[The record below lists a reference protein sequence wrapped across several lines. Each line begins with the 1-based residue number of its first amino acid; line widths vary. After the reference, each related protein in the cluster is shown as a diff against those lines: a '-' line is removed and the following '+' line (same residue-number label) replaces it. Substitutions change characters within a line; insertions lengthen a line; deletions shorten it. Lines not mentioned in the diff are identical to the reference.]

1 MSGVTTM
8 ANTGGALLMVL
19 VIVAMLVVM
28 FSASVGVISQELH
41 TSADA
46 EQRER
51 VYRVAESGI
60 SHVLFLV
67 GKAGK
72 DITYLSDNDNTPT
85 EVKDPV
91 TEQVIG
97 TYTLAVS
104 SLPSPAIGVSVS
116 STASSPDERFCSKV
130 SARIEGSSEGQY
142 RISGWTR
149 SNC

>member
-1 MSGVTTM
+1 
-8 ANTGGALLMVL
+8 MVL

-28 FSASVGVISQELH
+28 FSASVGIISQELH
-41 TSADA
+41 ATADA
-46 EQRER
+46 EQKER

-67 GKAGK
+67 GKGGQ
-72 DITYLSDNDNTPT
+72 DINDLSELEET

-91 TEQVIG
+91 TQDIIG
-97 TYTLAVS
+97 SYTLAVS
-104 SLPSPAIGVSVS
+104 PLPSPAEGVSIS
-116 STASSPDERFCSKV
+116 STASSPDGRFCSKV
-130 SARIEGSSEGQY
+130 SARIEGTDGQY